1 MSSKRNFFCRHLHA
15 LFLPL
20 WGLNSRHGRTQ
31 RWCAWG
37 RSELVPYSYHS
48 MRTMPL
54 YSSSP
59 YCPFLQQKDHFI
71 IFFSSALAVSCLHL
85 CEFGCTRQHCSCQTA
100 PVNQCILRFMEWV
113 VLPHK
118 SEVQMNIMTFTLL
131 LWHALSVVMHCL
143 LPRCRPKLW
152 FLGKPNCVQLLQTW
166 VTPTLNPTEINN
178 NWNKHC
184 YKHLNCTF
192 NSLTFLEKQLK
203 EYFMECS
210 KQLKLYQQKHADNV

>member
-1 MSSKRNFFCRHLHA
+1 MLSSFPSGVWTVATGGHRDGAHEEGQSSFH
-15 LFLPL
+15 
-20 WGLNSRHGRTQ
+20 TVIT
-31 RWCAWG
+31 AWG
-37 RSELVPYSYHS
+37 RCHCTHHLL
-48 MRTMPL
+48 TA
-54 YSSSP
+54 
-59 YCPFLQQKDHFI
+59 HFYNKKI
-71 IFFSSALAVSCLHL
+71 ILLFFFSSALAVSCLHL
-85 CEFGCTRQHCSCQTA
+85 CEFGCTRQHYSCQIPIQAA
-100 PVNQCILRFMEWV
+100 PVNKCILRFTEWV
-113 VLPHK
+113 LLPHK

-143 LPRCRPKLW
+143 LHRCRPELW
-152 FLGKPNCVQLLQTW
+152 FLGKPNCVQLLHTW

-184 YKHLNCTF
+184 YKHFNCTF